1 MKKLITTDKQK
12 RFAVSVAAIIVA
24 CFIGFLIHITNT
36 SFALPEP
43 IAQSQI
49 WLWISYPYHFLI
61 NFFPKDNFIFASIS
75 VENLSFLIVVF
86 VYFFIL
92 YALIPESKRGDNPP
106 IIVRFIVFPLA
117 LSFIFLFGF
126 LFIAL
131 PINLLISLFT

>member
-24 CFIGFLIHITNT
+24 CFISFLVHISNA
-36 SFALPEP
+36 SFVIPEP

-49 WLWISYPYHFLI
+49 WFWISYPYHFLI
-61 NFFPKDNFIFASIS
+61 NILPKDNFIFNSMR
-75 VENLSFLIVVF
+75 VELFSFLVVVF

-106 IIVRFIVFPLA
+106 IIVRFIAFPLA
-117 LSFIFLFGF
+117 LSFIFLFGLIF
-126 LFIAL
+126 VAI
-131 PINLLISLFT
+131 PIDLLMSLFK

>member
-24 CFIGFLIHITNT
+24 CFIGFIIHITNT

-49 WLWISYPYHFLI
+49 WLWLSYPYYFLI
-61 NFFPKDNFIFASIS
+61 NILPKDNFIFNSMR
-75 VENLSFLIVVF
+75 VELFSFLVVVF

-106 IIVRFIVFPLA
+106 IIVRFITFPLA
-117 LSFIFLFGF
+117 LSFIFLFGLIF
-126 LFIAL
+126 VAI
-131 PINLLISLFT
+131 PIDLLMSLFK